1 MDIASFALLALVALG
16 VGLFIGISGVGGVLL
31 IPAMIYAAGLSVHQ
45 AVATA
50 LASFFFIG
58 SAGTWLFAR
67 RGTLQWRLIWP
78 VCTGAVLAGY
88 GGARLAAQI
97 DARAL
102 ALVIGLLIVGASVLI
117 LRPPRVLLP
126 GQERTAGR
134 ERLILGAIGLS
145 AGFGSGL
152 SGAGGPIFSVPL
164 VIAAGFHP
172 LATVGVAQ
180 TLQIVA
186 AFSGSVAN
194 LQAGTIDGRALAV
207 IVTLQLLGLSAGVR
221 LAHTL
226 SPITLRKV
234 AAWLCVGA
242 GALMISRAL

>member
-126 GQERTAGR
+126 GQERTAADVQLFR
-134 ERLILGAIGLS
+134 ERGIRYLVTTTPVLEGRSFGTNMMEAALVAVAGKGRKLTTPELVDMIARLG
-145 AGFGSGL
+145 FK
-152 SGAGGPIFSVPL
+152 P
-164 VIAAGFHP
+164 
-172 LATVGVAQ
+172 
-180 TLQIVA
+180 
-186 AFSGSVAN
+186 
-194 LQAGTIDGRALAV
+194 
-207 IVTLQLLGLSAGVR
+207 QLHQLN
-221 LAHTL
+221 
-226 SPITLRKV
+226 
-234 AAWLCVGA
+234 
-242 GALMISRAL
+242 